1 MLPCKIPAFLFPYR
15 SIKKSISIS
24 ISITSITNPVTI
36 GILLPRIWSVDTVI
50 LTAVFAR
57 TAQFSVW
64 EAIKVRVWSTVLT
77 LTSKA
82 NRTLESSKHIF
93 IFISAEIFRNLKILV
108 ELELRTRHLPGGV
121 CTLVHHQYSQQGKS
135 RFCYQQYLCTEH

>member
-1 MLPCKIPAFLFPYR
+1 MQDISISFSYR
-15 SIKKSISIS
+15 SIEKSISIS

-36 GILLPRIWSVDTVI
+36 GIFLPRIWPIDAVI

-82 NRTLESSKHIF
+82 NRTLESSKQVLF
-93 IFISAEIFRNLKILV
+93 ITFNSVESFRALDIQV
-108 ELELRTRHLPGGV
+108 VRLECRTRHLPGGV
-121 CTLVHHQYSQQGKS
+121 CTLVHHQYSQQGKN
-135 RFCYQQYLCTEH
+135 RFCYQQYWCTEH